1 MCKKLM
7 NQLTLANNIFY
18 NPLKGFVVNLNADIG
33 VKISGNIFM
42 RDTAHMQPK
51 IDFNRAIYIGGY
63 STPSRFQYMSDGHI
77 VDNLFVKK

>member
-1 MCKKLM
+1 MYDFKILLFDGINVTLKLT

-42 RDTAHMQPK
+42 RHGTY
-51 IDFNRAIYIGGY
+51 AIG
-63 STPSRFQYMSDGHI
+63 R
-77 VDNLFVKK
+77 

>member
-1 MCKKLM
+1 MTLKLT

-42 RDTAHMQPK
+42 RDTAHMQPGL
-51 IDFNRAIYIGGY
+51 IL
-63 STPSRFQYMSDGHI
+63 TERFTLVVIQHQVASSICQM
-77 VDNLFVKK
+77 